1 MIQVAYD
8 SAGYSYD
15 INTGFLINIGYDE
28 LGNPVDAETGEAI
41 QIVRI
46 DPGTPATGGN
56 PIYSDITDATRDV
69 LIAIFGNANQIPP
82 SNQIPLS
89 QIPVGAPVLTT
100 PRNMI
105 GVGAGVN
112 ANPGGIGGNLN
123 ISTNTLLIGGLIAFA
138 FFFGKRR

>member
-1 MIQVAYD
+1 MIQVAID
-8 SAGYSYD
+8 PNGYTYSVNDGY
-15 INTGFLINIGYDE
+15 LINVAYDE
-28 LGNPVDAETGEAI
+28 SGQAFDAETGELL
-41 QIVRI
+41 QYVRV
-46 DPGTPATGGN
+46 DPGNQSSGGN

-82 SNQIPLS
+82 SNR
-89 QIPVGAPVLTT
+89 IPVGQIPPGSPILTT

-112 ANPGGIGGNLN
+112 ASSSGIGGNLN